1 MTTPNDAYSMVLTT
15 LQSPPAPNKSGT
27 GSLERF
33 LHRLFLLLVLLAVF
47 GFVVWIGGR
56 FSSEVVSSQSI
67 GKFLRMSGP
76 GGLSGD
82 VVIETEQGSYVLRGT
97 PAVAKGTRL
106 IMEVRASGAHYIC
119 DESRSLCIQTS
130 SKKFKANGAQQAPNA
145 ANPSPPQGQKP

>member
-1 MTTPNDAYSMVLTT
+1 MTTPNDAYSMVLTSQ
-15 LQSPPAPNKSGT
+15 QSPAAPNKSST

-33 LHRLFLLLVLLAVF
+33 LHRLFLLFVMLAVF
-47 GFVVWIGGR
+47 GFMVWIDGR

-97 PAVAKGTRL
+97 PAVPKGTRL

-130 SKKFKANGAQQAPNA
+130 SKKFKANDAQQAPNG

>member
-1 MTTPNDAYSMVLTT
+1 MTTPNATYSMVLT
-15 LQSPPAPNKSGT
+15 SPQNPPIPNKSST

-33 LHRLFLLLVLLAVF
+33 LHRLFLLLVLLAAF
-47 GFVVWIGGR
+47 GFVVWIDGR

-67 GKFLRMSGP
+67 GHFVRMSGP
-76 GGLSGD
+76 GGLAGD

-106 IMEVRASGAHYIC
+106 LMEVRASGAHYIC
-119 DESRSLCIQTS
+119 DESRSLCIKTS
-130 SKKFKANGAQQAPNA
+130 SKKFKANDVQLAPNA